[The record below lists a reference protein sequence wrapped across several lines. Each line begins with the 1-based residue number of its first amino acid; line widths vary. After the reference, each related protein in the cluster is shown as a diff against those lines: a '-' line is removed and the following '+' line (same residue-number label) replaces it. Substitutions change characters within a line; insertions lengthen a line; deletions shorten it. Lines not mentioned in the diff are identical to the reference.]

1 MWSSS
6 PPPPP
11 PPEPAV
17 TDNEK
22 LAAAGVLALLGVG
35 VLAGGRAVYA
45 RHIRRIE
52 SAAWV
57 TPKHLGR
64 RIHGVV
70 TKYADVWIGRGSS
83 DGCS

>member
-11 PPEPAV
+11 PEPAL

-22 LAAAGVLALLGVG
+22 LAGAGVLALLGVG

-45 RHIRRIE
+45 RHLRRRHQ
-52 SAAWV
+52 V
-57 TPKHLGR
+57 R
-64 RIHGVV
+64 RRG
-70 TKYADVWIGRGSS
+70 DGRGR
-83 DGCS
+83 C

>member
-11 PPEPAV
+11 PEPAL

-22 LAAAGVLALLGVG
+22 LAGAGVLALLGVG

-45 RHIRRIE
+45 RHLRRIE

-64 RIHGVV
+64 RVRGVV
-70 TKYADVWIGRGSS
+70 TRSAGV
-83 DGCS
+83 